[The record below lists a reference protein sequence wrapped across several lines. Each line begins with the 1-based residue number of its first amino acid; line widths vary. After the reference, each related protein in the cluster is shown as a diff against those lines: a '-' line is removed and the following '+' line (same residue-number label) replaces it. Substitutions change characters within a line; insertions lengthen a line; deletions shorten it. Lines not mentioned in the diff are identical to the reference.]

1 MVVPARRVG
10 GPQPAATVLT
20 MPERDDRKRPESQ
33 AGSRADAGTKTQ
45 SGPLGRV
52 DPKHPAPPGTVPRPP
67 AGIATGTILVGAAGL
82 IASLLVIGTIADGVR
97 DEEVFILD
105 AWATPFLHSIRTPL
119 LDAIMNG
126 FTALGSTVVVLPI
139 FIVSLA
145 ALYLKR
151 RYGAMLF
158 LAIALGGSL
167 LIDFVM
173 KLIFER
179 PRPKLDYAAVL
190 PDYSFPSGHAMNGV
204 AFYVSIALILWTV
217 FGRRVGIIST
227 IVAVALAIGIGTSRI
242 YLGFH
247 YFTDVVGG
255 WLAGIVW
262 LLVVGAAFRARPNIW
277 PWTLVTAA
285 GDRARGRRGTRRTAA
300 P

>member
-1 MVVPARRVG
+1 
-10 GPQPAATVLT
+10 

-52 DPKHPAPPGTVPRPP
+52 DPRHPAPPGTVPRPP

-179 PRPKLDYAAVL
+179 PRPKLDYATVL

>member
-1 MVVPARRVG
+1 
-10 GPQPAATVLT
+10 
-20 MPERDDRKRPESQ
+20 MPESH
-33 AGSRADAGTKTQ
+33 AGSRADAGTRTE

-52 DPKHPAPPGTVPRPP
+52 DPKHPAPRGTVPRPP
-67 AGIATGTILVGAAGL
+67 AAIATGTILVGLAGL
-82 IASLLVIGTIADGVR
+82 VASLLVIGTIADGVR
-97 DEEVFILD
+97 DQEVFILD
-105 AWATPFLHSIRTPL
+105 AWATPFLHGIRSPL
-119 LDAIMNG
+119 LDAVMNG
-126 FTALGSTVVVLPI
+126 LTAMGSTIVVLPI
-139 FIVSLA
+139 FIA
-145 ALYLKR
+145 TIGGLYLKR

-167 LIDFVM
+167 VIDATM

-204 AFYVSIALILWTV
+204 AFYVSIGLILWSV
-217 FGRRVGIIST
+217 FGRRIGLAST
-227 IVAVALAIGIGTSRI
+227 IVAGILAFGIGVSRI

-247 YFTDVVGG
+247 YLTDVVGG

-277 PWTLVTAA
+277 PWTIVTAA
-285 GDRARGRRGTRRTAA
+285 AGRRARRTATR
-300 P
+300 

>member
-1 MVVPARRVG
+1 
-10 GPQPAATVLT
+10 
-20 MPERDDRKRPESQ
+20 MPERDDDLRQPETQ
-33 AGSRADAGTKTQ
+33 TGSRADAGTKTQ

-52 DPKHPAPPGTVPRPP
+52 DPKRPAPPGTVPRPP
-67 AGIATGTILVGAAGL
+67 ATIATGTILVGLVGL
-82 IASLLVIGTIADGVR
+82 VASLLVIGTIADGVR
-97 DEEVFILD
+97 DQEVFFLD
-105 AWATPFLHSIRTPL
+105 AWATPFLHGIQSPL
-119 LDAIMNG
+119 LDALMNG
-126 FTALGSTVVVLPI
+126 LTALGSTIVVLPI
-139 FIVSLA
+139 FLVTLG

-158 LAIALGGSL
+158 LSVALGGAL
-167 LIDFVM
+167 AIDFTM

-204 AFYVSIALILWTV
+204 VFYVSIALILWNV
-217 FGRRVGIIST
+217 FGRRVGVIST
-227 IVAVALAIGIGTSRI
+227 IVAVILAIGIGVSRI

-277 PWTLVTAA
+277 PWTLVAA
-285 GDRARGRRGTRRTAA
+285 ARTRAGARRTAA
-300 P
+300 R

>member
-1 MVVPARRVG
+1 
-10 GPQPAATVLT
+10 
-20 MPERDDRKRPESQ
+20 MPEQDDERKKPETQ
-33 AGSRADAGTKTQ
+33 VGSRADAGTKTQ
-45 SGPLGRV
+45 AGPLGRV
-52 DPKHPAPPGTVPRPP
+52 DPKHPAPKGTVPRPP
-67 AGIATGTILVGAAGL
+67 AAIATGTILVGLVGL
-82 IASLLVIGTIADGVR
+82 VASLLIIGTIADGVR
-97 DEEVFILD
+97 DQEVFILD
-105 AWATPFLHSIRTPL
+105 AWATPFLHGIRSPL
-119 LDAIMNG
+119 LDAVMNG
-126 FTALGSTVVVLPI
+126 LTALGSTVVVLPI
-139 FIVSLA
+139 LLVSLV

-158 LAIALGGSL
+158 LATALGGSL
-167 LIDFVM
+167 VIDFTM

-204 AFYVSIALILWTV
+204 AFYVSIALILWNV
-217 FGRRVGIIST
+217 FGRRVGVVST
-227 IVAVALAIGIGTSRI
+227 IVAVALAIGIGVSRI

-255 WLAGIVW
+255 WLAGTVW

-277 PWTLVTAA
+277 PWTLVAA
-285 GDRARGRRGTRRTAA
+285 ARTRGRGGTRRTAS

>member
-1 MVVPARRVG
+1 
-10 GPQPAATVLT
+10 
-20 MPERDDRKRPESQ
+20 MPSREADRKQPESQ
-33 AGSRADAGTKTQ
+33 AGSRADAGTKTD

-52 DPKHPAPPGTVPRPP
+52 DPKHPAPSGTVPRPP
-67 AGIATGTILVGAAGL
+67 AAIATGTILVGLAGL
-82 IASLLVIGTIADGVR
+82 VASLFVLGTIVDGVR
-97 DEEVFILD
+97 DQEVFILD
-105 AWATPFLHSIRTPL
+105 TWATPFLHGIRSPL
-119 LDAIMNG
+119 LDALMNG
-126 FTALGSTVVVLPI
+126 LTAMGSTIIVLPI
-139 FIVSLA
+139 FVA
-145 ALYLKR
+145 ALAGLYLRR

-167 LIDFVM
+167 VIDATM

-204 AFYVSIALILWTV
+204 AFYVSIGLIVWNV
-217 FGRRVGIIST
+217 FGRRVGLPAT
-227 IVAVALAIGIGTSRI
+227 IVAAILAIGIGVSRI

-247 YFTDVVGG
+247 FMTDVIGG

-277 PWTLVTAA
+277 PWTLVAA
-285 GDRARGRRGTRRTAA
+285 ARGRGTRRTATR
-300 P
+300 

>member
-1 MVVPARRVG
+1 VADRD
-10 GPQPAATVLT
+10 
-20 MPERDDRKRPESQ
+20 DDRKRPESQ

-67 AGIATGTILVGAAGL
+67 AAIATGTILVGAAGL
-82 IASLLVIGTIADGVR
+82 VASLLVIGTIADGVR
-97 DEEVFILD
+97 DQEVFLLD
-105 AWATPFLHSIRTPL
+105 AWATPFLHGIRSPL
-119 LDAIMNG
+119 LDAVMNG
-126 FTALGSTVVVLPI
+126 LTALGSTIVVLPI
-139 FIVSLA
+139 LLVSLGV
-145 ALYLKR
+145 LYLKR

-158 LAIALGGSL
+158 LATALGGSL
-167 LIDFVM
+167 VIDFTM

-217 FGRRVGIIST
+217 FGRRVGVVST
-227 IVAVALAIGIGTSRI
+227 IVAVALAIGIGVSRI

-247 YFTDVVGG
+247 YLTDVLGG

-277 PWTLVTAA
+277 PWTLVAA
-285 GDRARGRRGTRRTAA
+285 ARGRARRTAA